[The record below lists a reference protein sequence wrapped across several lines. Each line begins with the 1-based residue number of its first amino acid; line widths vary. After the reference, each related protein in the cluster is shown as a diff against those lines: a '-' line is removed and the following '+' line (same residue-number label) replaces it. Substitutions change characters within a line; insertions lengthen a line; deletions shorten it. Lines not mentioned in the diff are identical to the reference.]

1 MSEENQNAIVDELH
15 ALNLNLQELIKVLK
29 TNKEL
34 SRPDKGDISPTLQEN
49 MNFLM
54 RYWKEGK

>member
-1 MSEENQNAIVDELH
+1 MTEENQNAIVDELH

-34 SRPDKGDISPTLQEN
+34 SIPSKGDISPTLQRD
-49 MNFLM
+49 MDILT